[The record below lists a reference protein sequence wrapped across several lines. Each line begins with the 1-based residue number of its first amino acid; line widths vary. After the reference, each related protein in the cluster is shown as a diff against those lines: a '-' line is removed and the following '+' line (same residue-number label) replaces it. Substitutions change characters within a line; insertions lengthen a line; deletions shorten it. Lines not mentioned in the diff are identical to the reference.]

1 MDFIDSLRRLADRIP
16 ALKDSVLTEEATK
29 NAFIYPFIRALGYD
43 LYDPLEV
50 VPEMT
55 CDYGT
60 KKGEKIDIAIK
71 IDGKPQILIECKH
84 WKDDLGKHSGQLFR
98 YFGVSDAKIG
108 ILTNGVR
115 YRFYT
120 DIDESN
126 KMDADPFLELDLEKI
141 DPQAVEQVKKF
152 SKGSFSVEEIGKS
165 AAGLKYAADIE
176 RALRNELENPG
187 QDFVKLLAKKSY
199 RGPISQ
205 QLLDRFTGFVKSAA
219 TRIIDGEIAARLNSA
234 MQKNDGVAVPEKPE
248 SRIVTTEEEREGF
261 RIVRSIAS
269 EAVDASRVTM
279 RDTVNYCGIL
289 LDDNIRKQVC
299 RLHFNTA
306 NKRVAF
312 LLPDGEWEFSSVR
325 SVEDLYSLKSRILD
339 AVRTVAGGSK

>member
-1 MDFIDSLRRLADRIP
+1 MDFIDSLKQLASNIS

-43 LYDPLEV
+43 PFNPLEV
-50 VPEMT
+50 IPEMV
-55 CDYGT
+55 CDYGL
-60 KKGEKIDIAIK
+60 KKGEKIDIAVK

-98 YFGVSDAKIG
+98 YFGVSEAKIG
-108 ILTNGVR
+108 ILTNGIK

-120 DIDESN
+120 DIDENN

-141 DPQAVEQVKKF
+141 DPQTVEQVKKF
-152 SKGSFSVEEIGKS
+152 AKGAFSIDEIGKS
-165 AAGLKYAADIE
+165 AAELKYASDIE
-176 RALRNELENPG
+176 RALRSELENPG

-199 RGPISQ
+199 KGPINQ
-205 QLLDRFTGFVKSAA
+205 QLLDRFTGFVKSASI
-219 TRIIDGEIAARLNSA
+219 RIVDGEIAARLNSA
-234 MQKNDGVAVPEKPE
+234 MQKNDGPVAKEKTD
-248 SRIVTTEEEREGF
+248 SRIVTTEEEQEGF

-289 LDDNIRKQVC
+289 LDDNIRKQIC
-299 RLHFNTA
+299 RLHFNTS

-312 LLPDGEWEFSSVR
+312 PLPDGEWQFSPIP
-325 SVEDLYSLKSRILD
+325 SVEGIYTLKARILD
-339 AVRTVAGGSK
+339 AVKTADGNK